1 MRDSPTRDRFLV
13 DEMLTH
19 ADLVA
24 ENVKRGRDSF
34 EIDLTVRYAVEHAVE
49 LFAEAAEKT
58 SQALKGVNPQI
69 PWERLR
75 ELRHD
80 VVHPYDV
87 GAAPQSVERLW
98 KFARDDLPGIVRRLK
113 KSKFPAS

>member
-1 MRDSPTRDRFLV
+1 MV

-19 ADLVA
+19 AELVA
-24 ENVKRGRDSF
+24 ANVKRGRDTF
-34 EIDLTVRYAVEHAVE
+34 EVDSTVRYAVEHAVE
-49 LFAEAAEKT
+49 LFAEAAERT
-58 SQALKGVNPQI
+58 SRALKSANPLI

-80 VVHPYDV
+80 VVHPCEV

-98 KFARDDLPGIVRRLK
+98 RFARDDLPAIVRHLK